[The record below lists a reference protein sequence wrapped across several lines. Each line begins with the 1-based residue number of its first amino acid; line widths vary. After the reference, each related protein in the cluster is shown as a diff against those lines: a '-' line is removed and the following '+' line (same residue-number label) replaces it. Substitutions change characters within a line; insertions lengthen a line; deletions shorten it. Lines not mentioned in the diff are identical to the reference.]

1 MTGFVEQFGPKEVD
15 GAGRVLANVPEVGE
29 EDSAWIGAFELVS
42 QWRALHAGPLK
53 AFRNNLGRRVGSQDI
68 VAQRLKRM
76 PTIISKLERLP
87 WLKLSRMQDI
97 GGCRTIVP
105 TMDDAFRIAS
115 DFAGSRIR
123 HERLD
128 YKNYVDDPR
137 RSGYRGLHL
146 VYGYESDQNPQ
157 WRGLKIEVQIRSQLQ
172 HRWATAVETV
182 GTFIGDDL
190 KSSRGDATWLRFF
203 TLMSSVVARLERSPN
218 VPGTP
223 QNHGELVAE
232 IRECERQLGVLDR
245 LTTFESLTHLVLDFP
260 PFRDRWVVVELNLE
274 ASRVRGVA
282 FRESEK
288 EDAAEMYAEEELAHR
303 GDPNYAIVMVSAKS
317 VQSLRRA
324 YPNYFGDL
332 SEFRTLVR
340 EIIA

>member
-1 MTGFVEQFGPKEVD
+1 MTGFVEQFDPKEID
-15 GAGRVLANVPEVGE
+15 AAGRVLANVPVVGE
-29 EDSAWIGAFELVS
+29 EDSEWFEAFKLVT

-87 WLKLSRMQDI
+87 WLRLSRAQDI
-97 GGCRTIVP
+97 GGCRAIVP
-105 TMDDAFRIAS
+105 TVGEAFHIAS

-128 YKNYVDDPR
+128 YKNYIDDPR

-157 WRGLKIEVQIRSQLQ
+157 WRGLKIEIQIRSQLQ

-203 TLMSSVVARLERSPN
+203 TLMSSVVARLERSAN

-223 QNHGELVAE
+223 QNSGELVAE
-232 IRECERQLGVLDR
+232 IRECERQLGILDR
-245 LTTFESLTHLVLDFP
+245 LTSFESLTHLVLDFP
-260 PFRDRWVVVELNLE
+260 PFRDRWVVVELNLQ
-274 ASRVRGVA
+274 ANRVGGAA

-288 EDAAEMYAEEELAHR
+288 EVAAEMYAEREFAHR

-332 SEFRTLVR
+332 SEFRSLVR
-340 EIIA
+340 ETIA